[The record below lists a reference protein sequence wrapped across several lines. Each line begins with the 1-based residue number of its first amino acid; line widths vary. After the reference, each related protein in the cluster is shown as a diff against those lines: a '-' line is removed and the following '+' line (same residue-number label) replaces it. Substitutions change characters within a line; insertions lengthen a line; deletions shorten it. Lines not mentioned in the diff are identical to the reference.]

1 MLNQRE
7 VTGIGRKK
15 WWAESVADGQAREVG
30 VVTKKLYRTCGCG
43 GGGGLSQPV
52 RGGWG
57 QTSLKSTR
65 TRETISNLL
74 TPSAPN
80 MQTFYLWNMVYEFG
94 MGTAI
99 GIYSKCYEGL

>member
-1 MLNQRE
+1 MDRP
-7 VTGIGRKK
+7 GK
-15 WWAESVADGQAREVG
+15 WVWSLRNFTEHAVVA
-30 VVTKKLYRTCGCG
+30 